1 MPAMK
6 RRPASAGA
14 RRPAKPKPAAGP
26 AAAVRGP
33 ALRGLAVRGPAVRG
47 HSDRGPSDRT
57 DNPATDLGRTARR
70 LRESQNLT
78 LADVARRANISS
90 AMLSRLETG
99 RVSPSLETIVAL
111 AQSLG
116 VTPSALMQRVG
127 ADDGGAQLIRAGEG
141 LETVRSGTR
150 RGHTY
155 HLLAA
160 QRGPRKVFE
169 PFLVTLNDRSE
180 VFPGFQHPGVEFL
193 HVLTGVLH
201 YRHGRQTYVM
211 RPGDTLTFRGD
222 VAHGPERLDKVPIR
236 MLSIII
242 YPTAEEAE

>member
-1 MPAMK
+1 MQDGPRRGPR
-6 RRPASAGA
+6 RRPSSAVTLPSISRA
-14 RRPAKPKPAAGP
+14 QN
-26 AAAVRGP
+26 P
-33 ALRGLAVRGPAVRG
+33 AL
-47 HSDRGPSDRT
+47 
-57 DNPATDLGRTARR
+57 DLGRTARR

-78 LADVARRANISS
+78 LADVGRRANISS

-111 AQSLG
+111 SQALG
-116 VTPSALMQRVG
+116 VTPSILMQRIG

-160 QRGPRKVFE
+160 QRGPRKIFE
-169 PFLVTLNDRSE
+169 PFLVTFNDKSE
-180 VFPGFQHPGVEFL
+180 VFPGFQHPGIEFIHIL
-193 HVLTGVLH
+193 SGVIH
-201 YRHGRQTYVM
+201 YRHGRHTYVL

-222 VAHGPERLDKVPIR
+222 VAHGPERLEKMPIR
-236 MLSIII
+236 LLSLII
-242 YPTAEEAE
+242 YANEEE

>member
-1 MPAMK
+1 MQEGP
-6 RRPASAGA
+6 RRRNTRRSA
-14 RRPAKPKPAAGP
+14 P
-26 AAAVRGP
+26 AAATPSPDPAANP
-33 ALRGLAVRGPAVRG
+33 AL
-47 HSDRGPSDRT
+47 
-57 DNPATDLGRTARR
+57 DLGRTARR

-78 LADVARRANISS
+78 LADVGRRANISS

-111 AQSLG
+111 AHALG
-116 VTPSALMQRVG
+116 VTASVLMQRIG

-160 QRGPRKVFE
+160 QRGPRKIFE
-169 PFLVTLNDRSE
+169 PFLVTFTDRSE
-180 VFPGFQHPGVEFL
+180 VFPGFQHPGIEFI
-193 HVLTGVLH
+193 HVLTGIIH
-201 YRHGRQTYVM
+201 YRHGRHTYVL

-222 VAHGPERLDKVPIR
+222 VAHGPERLEKVPIR
-236 MLSIII
+236 MLSLII
-242 YPTAEEAE
+242 YGNDED

>member
-1 MPAMK
+1 MAKLKLKADPKAPRRTARAIPPPVKSAPAV
-6 RRPASAGA
+6 A
-14 RRPAKPKPAAGP
+14 AAGRTESP
-26 AAAVRGP
+26 AI
-33 ALRGLAVRGPAVRG
+33 
-47 HSDRGPSDRT
+47 
-57 DNPATDLGRTARR
+57 DLGRTARR

-78 LADVARRANISS
+78 LADVAARANISS

-111 AQSLG
+111 SHALG
-116 VTPSALMQRVG
+116 VTASVLMQRVG

-180 VFPGFQHPGVEFL
+180 VFPGFQHPGVEFIHL
-193 HVLTGVLH
+193 LSGVLH
-201 YRHGRQTYVM
+201 YRHGRHTYVLK
-211 RPGDTLTFRGD
+211 PGDTLTFRGD
-222 VAHGPERLDKVPIR
+222 VAHGPERLEKIPIR
-236 MLSIII
+236 MLSVII
-242 YPTAEEAE
+242 YASEED

>member
-6 RRPASAGA
+6 SKPARGA
-14 RRPAKPKPAAGP
+14 RRTLQAAQPVPIEADRSASPAI
-26 AAAVRGP
+26 
-33 ALRGLAVRGPAVRG
+33 
-47 HSDRGPSDRT
+47 
-57 DNPATDLGRTARR
+57 DLGRTARR
-70 LRESQNLT
+70 LRESQGLT
-78 LADVARRANISS
+78 LVDVARRARISS

-111 AQSLG
+111 ARALG
-116 VTPSALMQRVG
+116 VTPSVLMQRVG
-127 ADDGGAQLIRAGEG
+127 AEDGGAQLIRAGEG

-160 QRGPRKVFE
+160 QRGPRKLFE

-180 VFPGFQHPGVEFL
+180 VFPGFQHPGIEFIHL
-193 HVLTGVLH
+193 LSGVIH
-201 YRHGRQTYVM
+201 YRHGRHTYVM

-222 VAHGPERLDKVPIR
+222 IAHGPERLEKVPIR
-236 MLSIII
+236 MLSLII
-242 YPTAEEAE
+242 YGNDDE

>member
-1 MPAMK
+1 M
-6 RRPASAGA
+6 RRPAAA
-14 RRPAKPKPAAGP
+14 RPAPARL
-26 AAAVRGP
+26 AADRTHS
-33 ALRGLAVRGPAVRG
+33 PAV
-47 HSDRGPSDRT
+47 
-57 DNPATDLGRTARR
+57 DLGRTARR
-70 LRESQNLT
+70 LREGQNLT

-111 AQSLG
+111 SQALG
-116 VTPSALMQRVG
+116 VTPSVLMQRVG
-127 ADDGGAQLIRAGEG
+127 AEDGGAQLIRAGEG

-180 VFPGFQHPGVEFL
+180 VFPGFQHPGIEFL
-193 HVLTGVLH
+193 HVLTGSLH
-201 YRHGRQTYVM
+201 YRHGRHTYVM

-222 VAHGPERLDKVPIR
+222 VAHGPERLEKVPIR

-242 YPTAEEAE
+242 YQTAEDDA

>member
-1 MPAMK
+1 MHRAV
-6 RRPASAGA
+6 
-14 RRPAKPKPAAGP
+14 PAKPAPS
-26 AAAVRGP
+26 R
-33 ALRGLAVRGPAVRG
+33 LAKDPTHSPAV
-47 HSDRGPSDRT
+47 
-57 DNPATDLGRTARR
+57 DLGRTARR
-70 LRESQNLT
+70 LREGQNLT
-78 LADVARRANISS
+78 LADVARRADISS

-111 AQSLG
+111 SQALG
-116 VTPSALMQRVG
+116 VTPSVLMQRVG
-127 ADDGGAQLIRAGEG
+127 TEDGGAQLIRAGEG
-141 LETVRSGTR
+141 LETLRSGTR

-180 VFPGFQHPGVEFL
+180 VFPGFQHPGIELL
-193 HVLTGVLH
+193 HVLTGSLH
-201 YRHGRQTYVM
+201 YRHGRHTYVM

-222 VAHGPERLDKVPIR
+222 VAHGPERLEKIPIR

-242 YPTAEEAE
+242 YQTAEDDG

>member
-1 MPAMK
+1 MK
-6 RRPASAGA
+6 RKPRSTAA
-14 RRPAKPKPAAGP
+14 RRAGRP
-26 AAAVRGP
+26 QSTSKLGAAA
-33 ALRGLAVRGPAVRG
+33 
-47 HSDRGPSDRT
+47 DRT
-57 DNPATDLGRTARR
+57 DSPAIDLGRTARR

-78 LADVARRANISS
+78 LADVARRADISS

-111 AQSLG
+111 GQALG
-116 VTPSALMQRVG
+116 VTPSVLMQRVG
-127 ADDGGAQLIRAGEG
+127 TDDGGAQLIRAGEG

-180 VFPGFQHPGVEFL
+180 VFPGFQHPGIEFI
-193 HVLTGVLH
+193 HVLSGILH
-201 YRHGRQTYVM
+201 YRHGRQTYVL

-222 VAHGPERLDKVPIR
+222 VAHGPEKLVKVPIR
-236 MLSIII
+236 MLSLII
-242 YPTAEEAE
+242 YAGEERE

>member
-1 MPAMK
+1 M
-6 RRPASAGA
+6 RRPA
-14 RRPAKPKPAAGP
+14 PAKPVRLAAD
-26 AAAVRGP
+26 RT
-33 ALRGLAVRGPAVRG
+33 LSPAV
-47 HSDRGPSDRT
+47 
-57 DNPATDLGRTARR
+57 DLGRTARR
-70 LRESQNLT
+70 LREGQNLT

-111 AQSLG
+111 SQALG
-116 VTPSALMQRVG
+116 VTASALMQRVG
-127 ADDGGAQLIRAGEG
+127 VEDGGAQLIRAGEG

-180 VFPGFQHPGVEFL
+180 VFPGFQHSGIEFL
-193 HVLTGVLH
+193 HVLTGSLH
-201 YRHGRQTYVM
+201 YRHGRHTYVM

-222 VAHGPERLDKVPIR
+222 VAHGPERLEKDPIR

-242 YPTAEEAE
+242 YQSTEDDG

>member
-1 MPAMK
+1 MQDGPRRGPK
-6 RRPASAGA
+6 RRPASAA
-14 RRPAKPKPAAGP
+14 ALPAIERAQN
-26 AAAVRGP
+26 P
-33 ALRGLAVRGPAVRG
+33 AL
-47 HSDRGPSDRT
+47 
-57 DNPATDLGRTARR
+57 DLGRTARR

-78 LADVARRANISS
+78 LADVGRRANISS

-111 AQSLG
+111 SQALG
-116 VTPSALMQRVG
+116 VTPSILMQRIG

-160 QRGPRKVFE
+160 QRGPRKTFE
-169 PFLVTLNDRSE
+169 PFLVTFTDKSE
-180 VFPGFQHPGVEFL
+180 VFPGFQHPGIEFIHIL
-193 HVLTGVLH
+193 AGIIH
-201 YRHGRQTYVM
+201 YRHGRHTYVL

-222 VAHGPERLDKVPIR
+222 VAHGPERLEKVPIR
-236 MLSIII
+236 MLSLII
-242 YPTAEEAE
+242 YANEEE

>member
-1 MPAMK
+1 MPPLSRK
-6 RRPASAGA
+6 PPSAGRKLESGVLLGKTA
-14 RRPAKPKPAAGP
+14 RRDKTGP
-26 AAAVRGP
+26 LVERTQSAAV
-33 ALRGLAVRGPAVRG
+33 
-47 HSDRGPSDRT
+47 
-57 DNPATDLGRTARR
+57 DLGRTARR

-78 LADVARRANISS
+78 LADVARRADISS

-111 AQSLG
+111 ARTLG
-116 VTPSALMQRVG
+116 VTASALMQRVG

-160 QRGPRKVFE
+160 QRGPRKIFE

-180 VFPGFQHPGVEFL
+180 VFPGFQHPGIEFIHL
-193 HVLTGVLH
+193 LTGVIH
-201 YRHGRQTYVM
+201 YRHGRHTYVL
-211 RPGDTLTFRGD
+211 RPGDSLTFSGD
-222 VAHGPERLDKVPIR
+222 IAHGPERLEKVPIR
-236 MLSIII
+236 MLSLII
-242 YPTAEEAE
+242 YGNEDD

>member
-1 MPAMK
+1 MPPMSRKAPQRGRK
-6 RRPASAGA
+6 LDSASVHREAA
-14 RRPAKPKPAAGP
+14 RRAKVAGP
-26 AAAVRGP
+26 AIERAQR
-33 ALRGLAVRGPAVRG
+33 PAV
-47 HSDRGPSDRT
+47 
-57 DNPATDLGRTARR
+57 DLGRTARR
-70 LRESQNLT
+70 LREGQNLT
-78 LADVARRANISS
+78 LADVARRADISS

-111 AQSLG
+111 ARALG

-160 QRGPRKVFE
+160 QRGPRKIFE

-180 VFPGFQHPGVEFL
+180 VFPGFQHPGIEFIHL
-193 HVLTGVLH
+193 LAGVLH
-201 YRHGRQTYVM
+201 YRHGRHTYVL
-211 RPGDTLTFRGD
+211 RPGDTLTFSGD
-222 VAHGPERLDKVPIR
+222 IAHGPERLEKVPIR

-242 YPTAEEAE
+242 YGNEDD

>member
-1 MPAMK
+1 MPPMTRK
-6 RRPASAGA
+6 TPPA
-14 RRPAKPKPAAGP
+14 RAKPKAHGAKPAGP
-26 AAAVRGP
+26 AVERSQS
-33 ALRGLAVRGPAVRG
+33 PAV
-47 HSDRGPSDRT
+47 
-57 DNPATDLGRTARR
+57 DLGRTARR

-78 LADVARRANISS
+78 LADVAVRADISS

-111 AQSLG
+111 SQALG
-116 VTPSALMQRVG
+116 VTASALMQRVG
-127 ADDGGAQLIRAGEG
+127 VDDGGAQLIRAGEG

-180 VFPGFQHPGVEFL
+180 VFPGFQHPGIEFIHL
-193 HVLTGVLH
+193 LSGVLH
-201 YRHGRQTYVM
+201 YRHGRHTYVL

-222 VAHGPERLDKVPIR
+222 IAHGPERLEKIPIR
-236 MLSIII
+236 MLSLII
-242 YPTAEEAE
+242 YGHEDD

>member
-1 MPAMK
+1 MTKLKLRADPKAP
-6 RRPASAGA
+6 RRPPRSPPPQVVSAA
-14 RRPAKPKPAAGP
+14 AAKAAGRANSP
-26 AAAVRGP
+26 AI
-33 ALRGLAVRGPAVRG
+33 
-47 HSDRGPSDRT
+47 
-57 DNPATDLGRTARR
+57 DLGRTARR

-78 LADVARRANISS
+78 LADVAARANISS

-111 AQSLG
+111 SQALG
-116 VTPSALMQRVG
+116 VTASVLMQRVG

-180 VFPGFQHPGVEFL
+180 VFPGFQHPGVEFIHL
-193 HVLTGVLH
+193 LSGILH
-201 YRHGRQTYVM
+201 YRHGRHTYVLK
-211 RPGDTLTFRGD
+211 PGDTLTFRGD
-222 VAHGPERLDKVPIR
+222 VAHGPERLEKVPIR

-242 YPTAEEAE
+242 YPNEEE

>member
-1 MPAMK
+1 MSRIPE
-6 RRPASAGA
+6 RRLAEQ
-14 RRPAKPKPAAGP
+14 RRTAERATRSRRTGS
-26 AAAVRGP
+26 
-33 ALRGLAVRGPAVRG
+33 GLAERNDSPAI
-47 HSDRGPSDRT
+47 
-57 DNPATDLGRTARR
+57 DLGRTARR
-70 LRESQNLT
+70 LRESQSLT

-111 AQSLG
+111 AQALG
-116 VTPSALMQRVG
+116 VTASVLMQRVG

-180 VFPGFQHPGVEFL
+180 IFPGFQHPGVEFI
-193 HVLTGVLH
+193 HVLSGSLH
-201 YRHGRQTYVM
+201 YRHGRQTYVLK
-211 RPGDTLTFRGD
+211 PGDTLTFRGD
-222 VAHGPERLDKVPIR
+222 VAHGPEKLVKIPIR

-242 YPTAEEAE
+242 YGEENE

>member
-1 MPAMK
+1 MARRVELKGQPRPPAV
-6 RRPASAGA
+6 RPTGA
-14 RRPAKPKPAAGP
+14 RPAAGRP
-26 AAAVRGP
+26 AAAHRRGTADRSESP
-33 ALRGLAVRGPAVRG
+33 AI
-47 HSDRGPSDRT
+47 
-57 DNPATDLGRTARR
+57 DLVRTARR

-78 LADVARRANISS
+78 LADVAGRADISS

-111 AQSLG
+111 SQALG
-116 VTPSALMQRVG
+116 VTASALMQRVG

-180 VFPGFQHPGVEFL
+180 VFPGFQHPGVEFIHML
-193 HVLTGVLH
+193 SGILH
-201 YRHGRQTYVM
+201 YRHGRHSYVLK
-211 RPGDTLTFRGD
+211 PGDTLTFRGD
-222 VAHGPERLDKVPIR
+222 VAHGPERLEKVPIR
-236 MLSIII
+236 MLSLII
-242 YPTAEEAE
+242 YANEEE

>member
-1 MPAMK
+1 MPPMSRKAPQRGRK
-6 RRPASAGA
+6 LDSASVHREAA
-14 RRPAKPKPAAGP
+14 RRAQVAGP
-26 AAAVRGP
+26 AIERAQS
-33 ALRGLAVRGPAVRG
+33 PAV
-47 HSDRGPSDRT
+47 
-57 DNPATDLGRTARR
+57 DLGRTARR
-70 LRESQNLT
+70 LREGQNLT
-78 LADVARRANISS
+78 LADVARRADISS

-111 AQSLG
+111 ARALG

-160 QRGPRKVFE
+160 QRGPRKIFE

-180 VFPGFQHPGVEFL
+180 VFPGFQHPGIEFIHL
-193 HVLTGVLH
+193 LAGVLH
-201 YRHGRQTYVM
+201 YRHGRHTYVL
-211 RPGDTLTFRGD
+211 RPGDTLTFSGD
-222 VAHGPERLDKVPIR
+222 IAHGPERLEKVPIR

-242 YPTAEEAE
+242 YGNEDD

>member
-1 MPAMK
+1 MSKRPGKRAARRGVPAD
-6 RRPASAGA
+6 RGSIAPDAGA
-14 RRPAKPKPAAGP
+14 RDVVVPGAA
-26 AAAVRGP
+26 
-33 ALRGLAVRGPAVRG
+33 
-47 HSDRGPSDRT
+47 DRRSADRR
-57 DNPATDLGRTARR
+57 DNPALNLGRTARR

-78 LADVARRANISS
+78 LADVAHRASISS

-116 VTPSALMQRVG
+116 VTPSVLMQRVG
-127 ADDGGAQLIRAGEG
+127 SDDGGAQLIRAGEG

-180 VFPGFQHPGVEFL
+180 VFPGFQHPGTEFIHL
-193 HVLTGVLH
+193 LTGVLH
-201 YRHGRQTYVM
+201 YRHGRHTYVM
-211 RPGDTLTFRGD
+211 RPGDTLTFNGD
-222 VAHGPERLDKVPIR
+222 VAHGPERLEKVPTR

-242 YPTAEEAE
+242 YDAGADAAHPP

>member
-6 RRPASAGA
+6 SKPARAA
-14 RRPAKPKPAAGP
+14 RRLQAKAAPIG
-26 AAAVRGP
+26 A
-33 ALRGLAVRGPAVRG
+33 
-47 HSDRGPSDRT
+47 DRT
-57 DNPATDLGRTARR
+57 ASPAIDLGRTARR
-70 LRESQNLT
+70 LRENQSLT
-78 LADVARRANISS
+78 LVDVARRARISS

-111 AQSLG
+111 ARALG
-116 VTPSALMQRVG
+116 VTPSVLMQRVG
-127 ADDGGAQLIRAGEG
+127 AEDGGAQLIRAGEG

-160 QRGPRKVFE
+160 QRGPRKLFE

-180 VFPGFQHPGVEFL
+180 VFPGFQHPGIEFL
-193 HVLTGVLH
+193 HLLAGILH
-201 YRHGRQTYVM
+201 YRHGRHTYVM
-211 RPGDTLTFRGD
+211 RPGDTLTFSGE
-222 VAHGPERLDKVPIR
+222 VAHGPERLEKVPIR

-242 YPTAEEAE
+242 YNAGADAA